1 MKFFTHFYWCNKSWL
16 IYIARKNYLRQCTLI
31 FLQLRSSYRFVKV
44 NRSNNDYKNIQN
56 WFWMFLLDCRLSVQS
71 LPWSL
76 QSVFIRARK
85 IELPSAS
92 PILYL
97 NILIF
102 CLDNGFVNKSTN
114 WSYVWT
120 CRTWREP
127 RWTRSRTKWRSICM
141 CFMCECWTGLKLRY
155 VAPRLSQSNKGA
167 IFSGKP
173 SLWRSPRS
181 HIVSDVAF
189 ARAQYSALVVDLA
202 TDLCFFKLHE
212 MGFGPKKLM

>member
-56 WFWMFLLDCRLSVQS
+56 WFWMFLLDGRLSVQS

-141 CFMCECWTGLKLRY
+141 CFMHECWTRLKLRC
-155 VAPRLSQSNKGA
+155 VAPRLSQSNKGVA
-167 IFSGKP
+167 ISGKP
-173 SLWRSPRS
+173 SSWRSLRS
-181 HIVSDVAF
+181 HIVSNAAF
-189 ARAQYSALVVDLA
+189 ARARYSTSVVDLA
-202 TDLCFFKLHE
+202 TALCFFKLHE
-212 MGFGPKKLM
+212 MGFGPKKLI